1 MKFLSI
7 FIGSKF
13 LNRTIILTIFS
24 ILLITLADPI
34 YGTTD
39 DKILAGFVDGSYTGD
54 LELRSIFIQPITNVF
69 MLPFYYIL
77 PNFGWYFLFQLFFLI
92 LGLSLVSDEINAIKP
107 ILNNL
112 IFAISIIV
120 LSWFVPQPTFTAASF
135 LICLIGILLLI
146 LIANRVELDKF
157 RVFAVVILLLYSFA
171 LRTEAFLGTL
181 SLLIVPICFHYR
193 KILNLILK
201 NLSMI
206 ILVSLVFFPSNYMLL
221 KVTENSGWQEYDNW
235 NSYRHQLQNR
245 VSQNFI
251 LENIDKIGWSVP
263 EHNLFVDLSY
273 GDASTFNSDW
283 IKPAFDLTRDKTGI
297 TGLVNADFSLTSN
310 KMFKIIVEQ
319 QAVTIGVFILLFVLF
334 LVFTT
339 YRSLIALIF
348 SVTSILFYLYF
359 ISSTLHTPE
368 RIVVPLIF
376 STLFIYITLIIN
388 DKQRDIVDVNKLNLL
403 IFASISLT
411 LISHN
416 GFLDSYINRNTKI
429 EYSENVKR
437 VLDPFS
443 KRYILIGSVGTE
455 VNHLVNPYYQ
465 SESHNEIKSIISGN
479 WETFSPYWYKRNE
492 KLGVVSKNVYQELLS
507 NSKTLWMTKKI
518 PDTSYSIELY
528 LRERQINGFD
538 RTGITTSLDDLNL
551 YQFAQK

>member
-1 MKFLSI
+1 VKFLSI

-13 LNRTIILTIFS
+13 LNRTIVLTIFS

-146 LIANRVELDKF
+146 LIAYRVELDKF
-157 RVFAVVILLLYSFA
+157 RVFAVVVFLLYSFA

-193 KILNLILK
+193 KMLKLILK

-206 ILVSLVFFPSNYMLL
+206 ILVSLVFFPANYMLL
-221 KVTENSGWQEYDNW
+221 KITNNSGWQVYDNW
-235 NSYRHQLQNR
+235 NSHRHQLQNR
-245 VSQNFI
+245 ISQNFI

-273 GDASTFNSDW
+273 GDVSTFNSDW

-297 TGLVNADFSLTSN
+297 TGMVNADFSPTAN
-310 KMFKIIVEQ
+310 KLIKIIVEQ
-319 QAVTIGVFILLFVLF
+319 QAFSIGVFILLLVLL

-348 SVTSILFYLYF
+348 SVTSVLLCLYF
-359 ISSTLHTPE
+359 ISSTLHAPE

-388 DKQRDIVDVNKLNLL
+388 DRQREIVDTNKQNLL
-403 IFASISLT
+403 ISASIL
-411 LISHN
+411 LALVSHN
-416 GFLDSYINRNTKI
+416 GFLDSYKSRHAKI

-455 VNHLVNPYYQ
+455 VNHLTNPYYQ
-465 SESHNEIKSIISGN
+465 SVSQNEIKSIIAGN

-492 KLGVVSKNVYQELLS
+492 KLGVVSKNIYQELIS
-507 NSKTLWMTKKI
+507 NSKAVWITKKI

-528 LRERQINGFD
+528 LRERQINGFN
-538 RTGITTSLDDLNL
+538 RTGITTSLYDLNL
-551 YQFAQK
+551 YHFTQK

>member
-24 ILLITLADPI
+24 IFLITLADPI

-69 MLPFYYIL
+69 LLPFYYIL

-135 LICLIGILLLI
+135 LICLNGILLLI

-157 RVFAVVILLLYSFA
+157 RVFAVIILLLYSFA

-201 NLSMI
+201 NLRMI
-206 ILVSLVFFPSNYMLL
+206 ILVTIVFFPANYMLL

-339 YRSLIALIF
+339 YRSLIALFF
-348 SVTSILFYLYF
+348 SVTFILFYLYF

-368 RIVVPLIF
+368 RIVIPLIF
-376 STLFIYITLIIN
+376 STLFIYIIFIIN
-388 DKQRDIVDVNKLNLL
+388 EKQREIVDVNKLNLL
-403 IFASISLT
+403 IFVSILVAV
-411 LISHN
+411 ISHN

-437 VLDPFS
+437 ILDPFS

-465 SESHNEIKSIISGN
+465 SESQNEIKSIISGN

>member
-1 MKFLSI
+1 VKFFSI
-7 FIGSKF
+7 TSGSKF

-24 ILLITLADPI
+24 IFLITLADPI

-69 MLPFYYIL
+69 LLPFYYIL

-112 IFAISIIV
+112 IFAISILI

-135 LICLIGILLLI
+135 LICLNGILLLI

-201 NLSMI
+201 NLRII
-206 ILVSLVFFPSNYMLL
+206 ILVTIVFFPANYMLL

-339 YRSLIALIF
+339 YRSLIALFF
-348 SVTSILFYLYF
+348 SVTFILFYLYF

-368 RIVVPLIF
+368 RIVIPLIF
-376 STLFIYITLIIN
+376 STLFIYIIFIIN
-388 DKQRDIVDVNKLNLL
+388 EKQREIVDVNKLNLL
-403 IFASISLT
+403 IFVSILVAV
-411 LISHN
+411 ISHN
-416 GFLDSYINRNTKI
+416 GFLDSYISRNTKI

-465 SESHNEIKSIISGN
+465 SESQNEIKSIISGN

>member
-24 ILLITLADPI
+24 IFLITLADPI

-77 PNFGWYFLFQLFFLI
+77 PNFGWYFLFQSLFLI
-92 LGLSLVSDEINAIKP
+92 IGLSLVSNEINAIKP

-112 IFAISIIV
+112 IFAISILI
-120 LSWFVPQPTFTAASF
+120 LSWFVPQPTYTAASF

-157 RVFAVVILLLYSFA
+157 RVFAVVVLLLYSFA

-348 SVTSILFYLYF
+348 SVTFILFYLYF

-388 DKQRDIVDVNKLNLL
+388 DKQREIVDANKHNLL

-443 KRYILIGSVGTE
+443 KRYIFIGSVGTE

-465 SESHNEIKSIISGN
+465 SESQNEIKSIISGN

-507 NSKTLWMTKKI
+507 NSKTLWITKKI

-528 LRERQINGFD
+528 LRERQINGFN
-538 RTGITTSLDDLNL
+538 RTGITTSLYDLNL
-551 YQFAQK
+551 YHFTQK

>member
-54 LELRSIFIQPITNVF
+54 HELRSIFIQPITNVF

-112 IFAISIIV
+112 IFAISILI
-120 LSWFVPQPTFTAASF
+120 LSWFVPQPTYTAASF

-403 IFASISLT
+403 IFASILLT

-443 KRYILIGSVGTE
+443 KRYIFIGSVGTE

-465 SESHNEIKSIISGN
+465 SESQNEIKSIISGN

-507 NSKTLWMTKKI
+507 NSKTLWITKKI

-528 LRERQINGFD
+528 LRERQINGFN
-538 RTGITTSLDDLNL
+538 RTGITTSLYDLNL
-551 YQFAQK
+551 YHFTQK

>member
-1 MKFLSI
+1 
-7 FIGSKF
+7 
-13 LNRTIILTIFS
+13 
-24 ILLITLADPI
+24 
-34 YGTTD
+34 
-39 DKILAGFVDGSYTGD
+39 
-54 LELRSIFIQPITNVF
+54 
-69 MLPFYYIL
+69 
-77 PNFGWYFLFQLFFLI
+77 
-92 LGLSLVSDEINAIKP
+92 
-107 ILNNL
+107 
-112 IFAISIIV
+112 
-120 LSWFVPQPTFTAASF
+120 
-135 LICLIGILLLI
+135 
-146 LIANRVELDKF
+146 
-157 RVFAVVILLLYSFA
+157 
-171 LRTEAFLGTL
+171 
-181 SLLIVPICFHYR
+181 
-193 KILNLILK
+193 
-201 NLSMI
+201 
-206 ILVSLVFFPSNYMLL
+206 MLL

-273 GDASTFNSDW
+273 GDATTFNSDW

-297 TGLVNADFSLTSN
+297 IGLVNADFSLTSN

-334 LVFTT
+334 LVFMT
-339 YRSLIALIF
+339 YRSLIALFF
-348 SVTSILFYLYF
+348 SVTFILFYLYF

-368 RIVVPLIF
+368 RIVIPLIF
-376 STLFIYITLIIN
+376 STLFIYIIFIIN
-388 DKQRDIVDVNKLNLL
+388 EKQREIVDVNKLNLL
-403 IFASISLT
+403 IFVSILVAV
-411 LISHN
+411 ISHN

-429 EYSENVKR
+429 EHSENVKR

-465 SESHNEIKSIISGN
+465 SESQNEIKSIISGN

>member
-112 IFAISIIV
+112 IFAISILI

-157 RVFAVVILLLYSFA
+157 RVFAVLILLLYSFA

-201 NLSMI
+201 NLRMI
-206 ILVSLVFFPSNYMLL
+206 ILVTIVFFPANYMLL
-221 KVTENSGWQEYDNW
+221 KVTENSGWQEYDTW

-273 GDASTFNSDW
+273 GDATTFNSDW

-297 TGLVNADFSLTSN
+297 IGLVNADFSLTSN

-319 QAVTIGVFILLFVLF
+319 QAVTIGVFILLFALF
-334 LVFTT
+334 LVFMT
-339 YRSLIALIF
+339 YRSLIALFF
-348 SVTSILFYLYF
+348 SVTFILFYLYF

-368 RIVVPLIF
+368 RIVIPLIF
-376 STLFIYITLIIN
+376 STLFIYIIFIIN
-388 DKQRDIVDVNKLNLL
+388 EKQREIVDVNRLNLL
-403 IFASISLT
+403 IFVSILVAV
-411 LISHN
+411 ISHN
-416 GFLDSYINRNTKI
+416 GFLDSYISRNTKI

-465 SESHNEIKSIISGN
+465 SESQNEIKSIISGN

-538 RTGITTSLDDLNL
+538 RTGLTTSLDDLNL

>member
-7 FIGSKF
+7 FFGSKF
-13 LNRTIILTIFS
+13 LYRTIILTIFS

-54 LELRSIFIQPITNVF
+54 HELRSIFIQPITNVF

-112 IFAISIIV
+112 IFAISILI

-135 LICLIGILLLI
+135 LICLNGILLLI

-181 SLLIVPICFHYR
+181 SLLIIPICFHYR
-193 KILNLILK
+193 KILKLILK
-201 NLSMI
+201 NLRMI
-206 ILVSLVFFPSNYMLL
+206 ILITLVFFPANYMLL
-221 KVTENSGWQEYDNW
+221 KVTDNSGWQVYDNW

-245 VSQNFI
+245 ISQNFI
-251 LENIDKIGWSVP
+251 LENVDKIGWSVP

-310 KMFKIIVEQ
+310 KLIKIIVEQ
-319 QAVTIGVFILLFVLF
+319 QAFTIGVFILLLVLL

-339 YRSLIALIF
+339 YRSLIALVF

-388 DKQRDIVDVNKLNLL
+388 DKQREIVDANKQNLL
-403 IFASISLT
+403 ITASIL
-411 LISHN
+411 LAVISHN
-416 GFLDSYINRNTKI
+416 GFLDSYISRHAKI

-455 VNHLVNPYYQ
+455 VNHVVNPYYQ
-465 SESHNEIKSIISGN
+465 SESQNEIKSIISGN

>member
-92 LGLSLVSDEINAIKP
+92 LGLSLVSDEINLIKP

-112 IFAISIIV
+112 IFAISILI
-120 LSWFVPQPTFTAASF
+120 LSWFVPQPTYTAASF

-339 YRSLIALIF
+339 YRSLIALFF
-348 SVTSILFYLYF
+348 SVTFILFYLYF

-368 RIVVPLIF
+368 RIVIPLIF
-376 STLFIYITLIIN
+376 SSLFIYLIFIIN
-388 DKQRDIVDVNKLNLL
+388 EKQREIVDVNKLNLL
-403 IFASISLT
+403 IFVSILVAV
-411 LISHN
+411 ISHN
-416 GFLDSYINRNTKI
+416 GFLDSYINRNIKI

-465 SESHNEIKSIISGN
+465 SESQNEIKSIISGN

>member
-112 IFAISIIV
+112 IFATSIIV

-310 KMFKIIVEQ
+310 KMLKIIVEQ

-339 YRSLIALIF
+339 YRSLIALFF
-348 SVTSILFYLYF
+348 SVTFILFYLYF

-368 RIVVPLIF
+368 RIVIPLIF
-376 STLFIYITLIIN
+376 SSLFIYIIFIIN
-388 DKQRDIVDVNKLNLL
+388 EKQREIVDVNKLNLL
-403 IFASISLT
+403 IFVSILVAV
-411 LISHN
+411 ISHN

-437 VLDPFS
+437 FLDPFS

-465 SESHNEIKSIISGN
+465 SESQNEIKSIISGN

>member
-7 FIGSKF
+7 FFGSKF
-13 LNRTIILTIFS
+13 LYRTIILTIFS

-77 PNFGWYFLFQLFFLI
+77 PNFGWYFLFQLFILI

-157 RVFAVVILLLYSFA
+157 RVFAVVVLLLYSFA

-443 KRYILIGSVGTE
+443 KRYIFIGSVGTE

-507 NSKTLWMTKKI
+507 NSKKLWITKKI

>member
-13 LNRTIILTIFS
+13 LNRTIILTFFS

-92 LGLSLVSDEINAIKP
+92 LGLSLVSDEINVIKP

-112 IFAISIIV
+112 IFAISILI

-339 YRSLIALIF
+339 YRSLIALFF
-348 SVTSILFYLYF
+348 SVTFILFYLYF

-368 RIVVPLIF
+368 RIVIPLIF
-376 STLFIYITLIIN
+376 STLFIYIIFIIN
-388 DKQRDIVDVNKLNLL
+388 EKQREIVDVNKLNLL
-403 IFASISLT
+403 IFVSILVAV
-411 LISHN
+411 ISHN

-443 KRYILIGSVGTE
+443 KRYIFIGSVGTE

-465 SESHNEIKSIISGN
+465 SESQNEIKSIISGN

>member
-13 LNRTIILTIFS
+13 LNRTIILTIFC

-112 IFAISIIV
+112 IFAISILI

-135 LICLIGILLLI
+135 LICLNGILLLI

-201 NLSMI
+201 NLRMI
-206 ILVSLVFFPSNYMLL
+206 ILVTIVFFPANYMLL

-273 GDASTFNSDW
+273 GDATTFNSDW

-297 TGLVNADFSLTSN
+297 IGLVNADFSLTSN

-339 YRSLIALIF
+339 YRSLIALFF
-348 SVTSILFYLYF
+348 SVTFILFYLYF

-368 RIVVPLIF
+368 RIVIPLIF
-376 STLFIYITLIIN
+376 STLFIYIIFIIN
-388 DKQRDIVDVNKLNLL
+388 EKQREIVDVNKLNLL
-403 IFASISLT
+403 IFVSILVAV
-411 LISHN
+411 ISHN
-416 GFLDSYINRNTKI
+416 GFLDSYISRNTKI

-465 SESHNEIKSIISGN
+465 SESQNEIKSIISGN

>member
-7 FIGSKF
+7 FFGSKF
-13 LNRTIILTIFS
+13 LYRTIILTIFS

-54 LELRSIFIQPITNVF
+54 HELRSIFIQPITNVF

-112 IFAISIIV
+112 IFAISILI

-465 SESHNEIKSIISGN
+465 SESQNEIKSIISGN

-507 NSKTLWMTKKI
+507 NSKTLWITKKI

>member
-1 MKFLSI
+1 VKFLSI

-135 LICLIGILLLI
+135 LICLIGIILLI

-157 RVFAVVILLLYSFA
+157 RVFAVIILLLYSFA

-201 NLSMI
+201 NLRMI
-206 ILVSLVFFPSNYMLL
+206 ILITLVFFPANYMLL
-221 KVTENSGWQEYDNW
+221 KVTDNSGWQVYDNW

-319 QAVTIGVFILLFVLF
+319 QAVAIGVFILLFVLF

-339 YRSLIALIF
+339 YRSLIALFF
-348 SVTSILFYLYF
+348 SVTFILFYLYF

-388 DKQRDIVDVNKLNLL
+388 DKQREIVDANKQNLL
-403 IFASISLT
+403 ITASIL
-411 LISHN
+411 LAVISHN
-416 GFLDSYINRNTKI
+416 GFLDSYISRHAKI

-437 VLDPFS
+437 VLDPLS

-455 VNHLVNPYYQ
+455 VNHLVNPYCQ
-465 SESHNEIKSIISGN
+465 SKSQNEIEIIIAGN

-507 NSKTLWMTKKI
+507 NSKTLWITKKI

>member
-1 MKFLSI
+1 VKFLSI

-13 LNRTIILTIFS
+13 LNRTIILTTFS
-24 ILLITLADPI
+24 ILLITLTDPI

-39 DKILAGFVDGSYTGD
+39 DKILAGFVDGRYTGD
-54 LELRSIFIQPITNVF
+54 HELRSIFIQPITNVF

-112 IFAISIIV
+112 IFAISILI

-135 LICLIGILLLI
+135 LICLNGILLLI

-181 SLLIVPICFHYR
+181 SLIIVPICFHYR

-201 NLSMI
+201 NLRMI
-206 ILVSLVFFPSNYMLL
+206 ILVTIVFFPANYILL
-221 KVTENSGWQEYDNW
+221 KVTDNSGWQEYDNW

-245 VSQNFI
+245 ISQNFI
-251 LENIDKIGWSVP
+251 LENVDKIGWSVP

-310 KMFKIIVEQ
+310 KLFKIIVEQ
-319 QAVTIGVFILLFVLF
+319 QAVTIGVFILLLVLL

-348 SVTSILFYLYF
+348 SVTSVLLCLYF
-359 ISSTLHTPE
+359 ISSTLHAPE

-376 STLFIYITLIIN
+376 STLFIYIIFIIN
-388 DKQRDIVDVNKLNLL
+388 EKQREIVDVNKLNLL
-403 IFASISLT
+403 IFVSILVAV
-411 LISHN
+411 ISHN
-416 GFLDSYINRNTKI
+416 GFLDSYISRNTKI

-465 SESHNEIKSIISGN
+465 SESQNEIKSIISGN

-507 NSKTLWMTKKI
+507 NSKTLWITKKI

>member
-13 LNRTIILTIFS
+13 LNRTIFLTIFS
-24 ILLITLADPI
+24 VLLITLADPI

-54 LELRSIFIQPITNVF
+54 HELRSIFIQPITNVF

-92 LGLSLVSDEINAIKP
+92 LGLSLVSEEINAIKP

-112 IFAISIIV
+112 IFAISILI

-443 KRYILIGSVGTE
+443 KRYIFIGSVGTE

-465 SESHNEIKSIISGN
+465 SESQNEIKSIISGN

-492 KLGVVSKNVYQELLS
+492 KLGVVSQNVYQELLS
-507 NSKTLWMTKKI
+507 NSKTLWITKKI

-528 LRERQINGFD
+528 LRERQINGFN
-538 RTGITTSLDDLNL
+538 RTGITTSLYDLNL
-551 YQFAQK
+551 YHFTQK

>member
-24 ILLITLADPI
+24 IFLITLADPI

-157 RVFAVVILLLYSFA
+157 RLFAVVILLLYSFA

-283 IKPAFDLTRDKTGI
+283 IKPAFDLTREKTGI

-403 IFASISLT
+403 IFASITLT

-443 KRYILIGSVGTE
+443 KRYIFIGSVGTE

-465 SESHNEIKSIISGN
+465 SESQNEIKSIISGN

-507 NSKTLWMTKKI
+507 NSKTLWITKKI

-528 LRERQINGFD
+528 LRERQINGFN
-538 RTGITTSLDDLNL
+538 RTGITTSLYDLNL
-551 YQFAQK
+551 YHFTQK

>member
-1 MKFLSI
+1 VKFLSI

-13 LNRTIILTIFS
+13 LNRTIVLTIFS

-146 LIANRVELDKF
+146 LIAYRVELDKF
-157 RVFAVVILLLYSFA
+157 RVFAVVVFLLYSFA

-193 KILNLILK
+193 KMLKLILK

-206 ILVSLVFFPSNYMLL
+206 ILVSLVFFPANYMLL
-221 KVTENSGWQEYDNW
+221 KITNNSGWQVYDNW
-235 NSYRHQLQNR
+235 NSHRHQLQNR
-245 VSQNFI
+245 ISQNFI

-273 GDASTFNSDW
+273 GDVSTFNSDW

-297 TGLVNADFSLTSN
+297 TGMVNADFSPTAN
-310 KMFKIIVEQ
+310 KLIKIIVEQ
-319 QAVTIGVFILLFVLF
+319 QALSIGVFTLLLVLL

-348 SVTSILFYLYF
+348 SVTSVLLCLYF
-359 ISSTLHTPE
+359 ISSTLHAPE

-388 DKQRDIVDVNKLNLL
+388 DRQREIVDTNKQNLL
-403 IFASISLT
+403 ISASIL
-411 LISHN
+411 LALVSHN
-416 GFLDSYINRNTKI
+416 GFLDSYKSRHAKI

-455 VNHLVNPYYQ
+455 VNHLTNPYYQ
-465 SESHNEIKSIISGN
+465 SVSQNEIKSIIAGN
-479 WETFSPYWYKRNE
+479 WETFSPYWFKRNE
-492 KLGVVSKNVYQELLS
+492 KLGVVSKNIYQELIS
-507 NSKTLWMTKKI
+507 NSKAVWITKKI

-528 LRERQINGFD
+528 LRERQINGFN
-538 RTGITTSLDDLNL
+538 RTGITTSLYDLNL
-551 YQFAQK
+551 YHFTQK

>member
-7 FIGSKF
+7 FFGSKF
-13 LNRTIILTIFS
+13 LYRTIILTIFS

-77 PNFGWYFLFQLFFLI
+77 PNFGWYFLFQLFILI

-157 RVFAVVILLLYSFA
+157 RVFAVVVLLLYSFA

-319 QAVTIGVFILLFVLF
+319 QAFTIGVFILLLVVL

-339 YRSLIALIF
+339 YRSLIALFF
-348 SVTSILFYLYF
+348 SVTFILFYLYF

-368 RIVVPLIF
+368 RILIPLIF
-376 STLFIYITLIIN
+376 ISLFIYIIFIIN
-388 DKQRDIVDVNKLNLL
+388 EKQREIVDVNKLNLL
-403 IFASISLT
+403 IFVSILVAV
-411 LISHN
+411 ISHN

-437 VLDPFS
+437 FLDPFS

-507 NSKTLWMTKKI
+507 NSKTLWITKKI

>member
-13 LNRTIILTIFS
+13 LYRTIVLTIFS

-135 LICLIGILLLI
+135 LICLIGIILLI

-157 RVFAVVILLLYSFA
+157 RVFAVIILLLYSFA

-201 NLSMI
+201 NLRMI
-206 ILVSLVFFPSNYMLL
+206 ILITIVFFPANYMLL
-221 KVTENSGWQEYDNW
+221 KVTENSGWQVYDNW

-339 YRSLIALIF
+339 YRSLIALSF
-348 SVTSILFYLYF
+348 SVTFILFYLYF

-368 RIVVPLIF
+368 RIVIPLIF
-376 STLFIYITLIIN
+376 STLFIYIILIIN
-388 DKQRDIVDVNKLNLL
+388 EKQREIVDVNKLNLL
-403 IFASISLT
+403 IFVSILVAV
-411 LISHN
+411 ISHN

-465 SESHNEIKSIISGN
+465 SESQNEIKSIISGN

-507 NSKTLWMTKKI
+507 NSKTLWITKKI

>member
-13 LNRTIILTIFS
+13 LYRTIVLTIFS

-77 PNFGWYFLFQLFFLI
+77 PNFGWYFLFQLFILI

-157 RVFAVVILLLYSFA
+157 RVFAVVVLLLYSFA

-201 NLSMI
+201 NLRMI
-206 ILVSLVFFPSNYMLL
+206 ILVTIVFFPANYMLL
-221 KVTENSGWQEYDNW
+221 KVTENSGWQVYDNW

-273 GDASTFNSDW
+273 GDASTFDSDW

-339 YRSLIALIF
+339 YRSLIALFF
-348 SVTSILFYLYF
+348 SVTFILFYLYF

-368 RIVVPLIF
+368 RIVIPLIF
-376 STLFIYITLIIN
+376 STLFIYIILIIN
-388 DKQRDIVDVNKLNLL
+388 EKQREIVDVNKLNLL
-403 IFASISLT
+403 IFVSILVAV
-411 LISHN
+411 ISHN

-437 VLDPFS
+437 FLDPFS

-465 SESHNEIKSIISGN
+465 SESQNEIKSIISGN

>member
-1 MKFLSI
+1 VKFLSI

-13 LNRTIILTIFS
+13 LNRTIILTIFC

-92 LGLSLVSDEINAIKP
+92 LGLGLVSDEINAIKP

-157 RVFAVVILLLYSFA
+157 RVFAVLILLLYSFA

-201 NLSMI
+201 NLRMI
-206 ILVSLVFFPSNYMLL
+206 ILVTIVFFPANYMLL

-273 GDASTFNSDW
+273 GDATTFNSDW

-297 TGLVNADFSLTSN
+297 IGLVNADFSLTSN

-339 YRSLIALIF
+339 YRSLIALFF
-348 SVTSILFYLYF
+348 SVTFILFYLYF

-368 RIVVPLIF
+368 RIVIPLIF
-376 STLFIYITLIIN
+376 STLFIYIIFIIN
-388 DKQRDIVDVNKLNLL
+388 EKQREIVDVNKLNLL
-403 IFASISLT
+403 IFVSILVAV
-411 LISHN
+411 ISHN

-429 EYSENVKR
+429 EHSENVKR

-465 SESHNEIKSIISGN
+465 SESQNETKSIISGN

-507 NSKTLWMTKKI
+507 NSKTLWITKKI

>member
-1 MKFLSI
+1 VKFLSI

-13 LNRTIILTIFS
+13 LNRTIVLTIFS

-69 MLPFYYIL
+69 LLPFYYIL

-92 LGLSLVSDEINAIKP
+92 LGLGLVSDEINAIKP

-146 LIANRVELDKF
+146 LIAYRVELDKF
-157 RVFAVVILLLYSFA
+157 RVFAVVVFLLYSFA

-193 KILNLILK
+193 KMLKLILK

-206 ILVSLVFFPSNYMLL
+206 ILVSLVFFPANYMLL
-221 KVTENSGWQEYDNW
+221 KITNNSGWQVYDNW
-235 NSYRHQLQNR
+235 NSHRHQLQNR
-245 VSQNFI
+245 ISQNFI

-273 GDASTFNSDW
+273 GDVSTFNSDW

-297 TGLVNADFSLTSN
+297 TGMVNADFSPTAN
-310 KMFKIIVEQ
+310 KLIKIIVEQ
-319 QAVTIGVFILLFVLF
+319 QAFSIGVFILLLVLL

-348 SVTSILFYLYF
+348 SVTSVLLCLYF
-359 ISSTLHTPE
+359 ISSTLHAPE

-388 DKQRDIVDVNKLNLL
+388 DRQREIVDTNKQNLL
-403 IFASISLT
+403 ISASIL
-411 LISHN
+411 LALVSHN
-416 GFLDSYINRNTKI
+416 GFLDSYKSRHAKI

-455 VNHLVNPYYQ
+455 VNHLTNPYYQ
-465 SESHNEIKSIISGN
+465 SVSQNEIKSIIAGN

-492 KLGVVSKNVYQELLS
+492 KLGVVSKNIYQELIS
-507 NSKTLWMTKKI
+507 NSKAVWITKKI

-528 LRERQINGFD
+528 LRERQINGFN
-538 RTGITTSLDDLNL
+538 RTGITTSLYDLNL
-551 YQFAQK
+551 YHFTQK

>member
-24 ILLITLADPI
+24 IFLITLADPI

-69 MLPFYYIL
+69 LLPFYYIL

-112 IFAISIIV
+112 IFAISILI

-135 LICLIGILLLI
+135 LICLNGILLLI

-201 NLSMI
+201 NLRMI
-206 ILVSLVFFPSNYMLL
+206 ILVTIVFFPANYMLL

-339 YRSLIALIF
+339 YRSLIALFF
-348 SVTSILFYLYF
+348 SVTFILFYLYF
-359 ISSTLHTPE
+359 ISSTLHAPE

-376 STLFIYITLIIN
+376 STLFIYIIFIIN
-388 DKQRDIVDVNKLNLL
+388 EKQREIVDVNKLNLL
-403 IFASISLT
+403 IFVSILVAV
-411 LISHN
+411 ISHN

-437 VLDPFS
+437 ILDPFS

-455 VNHLVNPYYQ
+455 VNHLTNPYYQ
-465 SESHNEIKSIISGN
+465 SESQNEIKSIIAGN

>member
-77 PNFGWYFLFQLFFLI
+77 PNFGWYFLFQLFILI

-403 IFASISLT
+403 IFVSILVAV
-411 LISHN
+411 ISHN

-437 VLDPFS
+437 FLDPFS

-465 SESHNEIKSIISGN
+465 SESQNEIKSIISGN

-507 NSKTLWMTKKI
+507 NSKTLWITKKI

-528 LRERQINGFD
+528 LRERQINGFN
-538 RTGITTSLDDLNL
+538 RTGITTSLYDLNL
-551 YQFAQK
+551 YHFTQK

>member
-1 MKFLSI
+1 MISF
-7 FIGSKF
+7 
-13 LNRTIILTIFS
+13 
-24 ILLITLADPI
+24 AHPI

-54 LELRSIFIQPITNVF
+54 HELRSIFIQPIINVF
-69 MLPFYYIL
+69 ILPVYYLL
-77 PNFGWYFLFQLFFLI
+77 PNFGWYFLFQLLFLI
-92 LGLSLVSDEINAIKP
+92 LGLSLVSDEINANKP

-112 IFAISIIV
+112 IFAISILI
-120 LSWFVPQPTFTAASF
+120 LSWFIPQPTFTAASF

-146 LIANRVELDKF
+146 LVANRIEFDKF
-157 RVFAVVILLLYSFA
+157 RVFAVLFFLLYSFA
-171 LRTEAFLGTL
+171 LRTEAFLGVL

-201 NLSMI
+201 NLRMI
-206 ILVSLVFFPSNYMLL
+206 ILITLVFFPTNYMLL
-221 KVTENSGWQEYDNW
+221 KVTDNIGWQEYDNW

-263 EHNLFVDLSY
+263 EHNLFVDLSF

-297 TGLVNADFSLTSN
+297 TGLVNADFSPTAN
-310 KMFKIIVEQ
+310 KLIKIIVEQ
-319 QAVTIGVFILLFVLF
+319 QAFSIGVFILLLVLL

-339 YRSLIALIF
+339 YRSLIALTF

-376 STLFIYITLIIN
+376 SIVFIYIIFIIN
-388 DKQRDIVDVNKLNLL
+388 EKQREIVDVNKLNLL
-403 IFASISLT
+403 IFVSILVAV
-411 LISHN
+411 ISHN
-416 GFLDSYINRNTKI
+416 GFLDSYISRNTKI

-437 VLDPFS
+437 VLEPFS
-443 KRYILIGSVGTE
+443 KKYILIGSAGTE

-465 SESHNEIKSIISGN
+465 SKSQNEIEVIIAGN

-507 NSKTLWMTKKI
+507 NSNAVWMSKKI

-528 LRERQINGFD
+528 LRERQINRFN
-538 RTGITTSLDDLNL
+538 RTGITISLDDLDL
-551 YQFAQK
+551 YHFAQK

>member
-54 LELRSIFIQPITNVF
+54 HELRSIFIQPITNVF

-112 IFAISIIV
+112 IFAISILI

-411 LISHN
+411 VISHN

-465 SESHNEIKSIISGN
+465 SESQNEIKSIISGN

-507 NSKTLWMTKKI
+507 NSKTLWITKKI

-538 RTGITTSLDDLNL
+538 RTGITTSLYDLNL

>member
-1 MKFLSI
+1 VKFLSI

-24 ILLITLADPI
+24 IFLITLADPI

-69 MLPFYYIL
+69 LLPFYYIL

-112 IFAISIIV
+112 IFAISILI

-135 LICLIGILLLI
+135 LICLNGILLLI

-201 NLSMI
+201 NLRII
-206 ILVSLVFFPSNYMLL
+206 ILVTIVFFPANYMLL

-273 GDASTFNSDW
+273 GDVSTFNSDW

-297 TGLVNADFSLTSN
+297 TGMVNADFSPTAN
-310 KMFKIIVEQ
+310 KLIKIIVEQ
-319 QAVTIGVFILLFVLF
+319 QALSIGVFTLLLVLL

-348 SVTSILFYLYF
+348 SVTSVLLCLYF
-359 ISSTLHTPE
+359 ISSTLHAPE

-376 STLFIYITLIIN
+376 STLFIYISLIIN
-388 DKQRDIVDVNKLNLL
+388 NRQREIVDTNKQNLL
-403 IFASISLT
+403 ISASIL
-411 LISHN
+411 LALVSHN
-416 GFLDSYINRNTKI
+416 GFLDSYKSRHAKI

-455 VNHLVNPYYQ
+455 VNHLTNPYYQ
-465 SESHNEIKSIISGN
+465 SVSQNEIKSIIAGN
-479 WETFSPYWYKRNE
+479 WETFSPYWFKRNE
-492 KLGVVSKNVYQELLS
+492 KLGVVSKNIYQELIS
-507 NSKTLWMTKKI
+507 NSKAVWITKKI

-528 LRERQINGFD
+528 LRERQINGFN
-538 RTGITTSLDDLNL
+538 RTGITTSLYDLNL
-551 YQFAQK
+551 YHFTQK

>member
-54 LELRSIFIQPITNVF
+54 HELRSIFIQPITNVF

-403 IFASISLT
+403 IFASILLT

-465 SESHNEIKSIISGN
+465 SESQNEIKSIISGN

>member
-24 ILLITLADPI
+24 IFLITLADPI

-92 LGLSLVSDEINAIKP
+92 LGLGLVSDEINAIKP

-135 LICLIGILLLI
+135 LICLNGILLLI

-157 RVFAVVILLLYSFA
+157 RVFAVLILLLYSFA

-201 NLSMI
+201 NLRMI
-206 ILVSLVFFPSNYMLL
+206 ILVTIVFFPANYMLL

-273 GDASTFNSDW
+273 GDATTFNSDW

-334 LVFTT
+334 LVFMT
-339 YRSLIALIF
+339 YRSLIALFF
-348 SVTSILFYLYF
+348 SVTFILFYLYF

-368 RIVVPLIF
+368 RIVIPLIF
-376 STLFIYITLIIN
+376 STLFIYIIFIIN
-388 DKQRDIVDVNKLNLL
+388 EKQREIVDVNKLNLL
-403 IFASISLT
+403 IFVSILVAV
-411 LISHN
+411 ISHN

-429 EYSENVKR
+429 EHSENVKR

-465 SESHNEIKSIISGN
+465 SESQNETKSIISGN

-507 NSKTLWMTKKI
+507 NSKTLWITKKI

>member
-24 ILLITLADPI
+24 IFLITLADPI

-54 LELRSIFIQPITNVF
+54 HELRSIFIQPIINVF

-443 KRYILIGSVGTE
+443 KRYIFIGSVGTE

-465 SESHNEIKSIISGN
+465 SESQNEIKSIISGN

-507 NSKTLWMTKKI
+507 NSKTLWITKKI

-528 LRERQINGFD
+528 LRERQINGFN
-538 RTGITTSLDDLNL
+538 RTGITTSLYDLNL
-551 YQFAQK
+551 YHFTQK

>member
-13 LNRTIILTIFS
+13 LNRTIFLTIFS
-24 ILLITLADPI
+24 VLLITLADPI

-54 LELRSIFIQPITNVF
+54 HELRSIFIQPIINVF

-77 PNFGWYFLFQLFFLI
+77 PNFGWYFLFQSLFLI
-92 LGLSLVSDEINAIKP
+92 IGLSLVSNEINAIKP

-112 IFAISIIV
+112 IFAISILI

-157 RVFAVVILLLYSFA
+157 RVFAVVVLLLYSFA

-443 KRYILIGSVGTE
+443 KRYIFIGSVGTE

-465 SESHNEIKSIISGN
+465 SESQNEIKSIISGN

-507 NSKTLWMTKKI
+507 NSKTLWITKKI

-528 LRERQINGFD
+528 LRERQINGFN
-538 RTGITTSLDDLNL
+538 RTGITTSLYDLNL
-551 YQFAQK
+551 YHFTQK

>member
-7 FIGSKF
+7 FFGSKF
-13 LNRTIILTIFS
+13 LYRTIILTIFS

-54 LELRSIFIQPITNVF
+54 HELRSIFIQPITNVF

-77 PNFGWYFLFQLFFLI
+77 PNFGWYFLFQSLFLI
-92 LGLSLVSDEINAIKP
+92 IGLSLVSNEINAIKP

-112 IFAISIIV
+112 IFAISILI

-465 SESHNEIKSIISGN
+465 SESQNEIKSIISGN

-507 NSKTLWMTKKI
+507 NSKTLWITKKI

>member
-54 LELRSIFIQPITNVF
+54 HELRSIFIQPITNVF

-112 IFAISIIV
+112 IFAISILI

-135 LICLIGILLLI
+135 LICLNGILLLI

-201 NLSMI
+201 NLRMI
-206 ILVSLVFFPSNYMLL
+206 ILVTIVFFPANYMLL

-443 KRYILIGSVGTE
+443 KRYIFIGSVGTE

-465 SESHNEIKSIISGN
+465 SESQNEIKSIISGN

-507 NSKTLWMTKKI
+507 NSKTLWITKKI

-528 LRERQINGFD
+528 LRERQINGFN
-538 RTGITTSLDDLNL
+538 RTGITTSLYDLNL
-551 YQFAQK
+551 YHFTQK

>member
-7 FIGSKF
+7 FFGSKF

-77 PNFGWYFLFQLFFLI
+77 PNFGWYFLFQSLFLI
-92 LGLSLVSDEINAIKP
+92 IGLSLVSNEINAIKP

-112 IFAISIIV
+112 IFAISILI

-465 SESHNEIKSIISGN
+465 SESQNEIKSIISGN

-507 NSKTLWMTKKI
+507 NSKTLWITKKI

>member
-1 MKFLSI
+1 VKFLSI

-54 LELRSIFIQPITNVF
+54 HELRSIFIQPITNVF

-112 IFAISIIV
+112 IFAMSILI

-146 LIANRVELDKF
+146 LVANRIEFDKF
-157 RVFAVVILLLYSFA
+157 RVFFIVTFLLYSFA
-171 LRTEAFLGTL
+171 LRTEAFLGVL
-181 SLLIVPICFHYR
+181 SLLIVPICFNSR

-201 NLSMI
+201 NLRI
-206 ILVSLVFFPSNYMLL
+206 IIPITLVFFPTNYMLL
-221 KVTENSGWQEYDNW
+221 KVTDNSGWQEYDNW

-339 YRSLIALIF
+339 YRSLIALFF
-348 SVTSILFYLYF
+348 SVTFILFYLYF

-368 RIVVPLIF
+368 RIVIPLIF
-376 STLFIYITLIIN
+376 STLFIYIIFIIN
-388 DKQRDIVDVNKLNLL
+388 EKQREIVDENKLNLL
-403 IFASISLT
+403 IFVSILFA
-411 LISHN
+411 LFSHN

-437 VLDPFS
+437 FLDPFS

-465 SESHNEIKSIISGN
+465 SESQNEIKSIISGN

-538 RTGITTSLDDLNL
+538 RAGITTILDDLNL

>member
-13 LNRTIILTIFS
+13 LNRTIFLTIFS
-24 ILLITLADPI
+24 VLLITLADPI

-54 LELRSIFIQPITNVF
+54 HELRSIFIQPIINVF

-77 PNFGWYFLFQLFFLI
+77 PNFGWYFLFQSLFLI
-92 LGLSLVSDEINAIKP
+92 IGLSLVSNEINAIKP

-368 RIVVPLIF
+368 RVVVPLIF
-376 STLFIYITLIIN
+376 STLFIYMIFIIN
-388 DKQRDIVDVNKLNLL
+388 EKQREFVDINKMNLL
-403 IFASISLT
+403 IFVSIL
-411 LISHN
+411 LAVISHN

-443 KRYILIGSVGTE
+443 KRYIFIGSVGTE

-465 SESHNEIKSIISGN
+465 SESQNEIKSIISGN

-507 NSKTLWMTKKI
+507 NSKTLWITKKI

-528 LRERQINGFD
+528 LRERQINGFN
-538 RTGITTSLDDLNL
+538 RTGITTSLYDLNL
-551 YQFAQK
+551 YHFTQK